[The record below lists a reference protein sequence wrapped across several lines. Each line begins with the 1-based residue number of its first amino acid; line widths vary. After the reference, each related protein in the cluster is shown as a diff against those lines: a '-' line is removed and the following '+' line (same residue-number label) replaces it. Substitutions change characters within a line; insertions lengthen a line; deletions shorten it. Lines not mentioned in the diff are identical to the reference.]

1 MPATLAS
8 NVLAAVIFAGL
19 GILVF
24 VIAFVVIDR
33 LTPYTLW
40 REVIEEHNTA
50 LAILLGAVSL
60 DLFAVLLGGATA
72 LLPIFA
78 RDILHTGP
86 WGVGLLRGAPAFLQ
100 TPPDA
105 FLAALAEVASD
116 ADVRVLRPG
125 ESVDLEVA

>member
-60 DLFAVLLGGATA
+60 GICL
-72 LLPIFA
+72 I
-78 RDILHTGP
+78 I
-86 WGVGLLRGAPAFLQ
+86 
-100 TPPDA
+100 
-105 FLAALAEVASD
+105 AAAIH
-116 ADVRVLRPG
+116 
-125 ESVDLEVA
+125 

>member
-24 VIAFVVIDR
+24 VIAFVLLDR

-40 REVIEEHNTA
+40 REIIEEHNTA

-60 DLFAVLLGGATA
+60 GICL
-72 LLPIFA
+72 I
-78 RDILHTGP
+78 I
-86 WGVGLLRGAPAFLQ
+86 
-100 TPPDA
+100 
-105 FLAALAEVASD
+105 AAAIH
-116 ADVRVLRPG
+116 
-125 ESVDLEVA
+125 